1 MARSREK
8 QIERLAAAIVADNR
22 RQLEG
27 KSLDWRLGH
36 TYYILNIS
44 QRAVYGMYCQ
54 MKAAKAMHP
63 ADAPG
68 DMDRLRWE
76 LGLLSDDALR
86 EMARYYP
93 ETREEDAT

>member
-76 LGLLSDDALR
+76 LGLLSD

-93 ETREEDAT
+93 ETREDDAT